1 MSAFFR
7 WIVHNPLIANLLTC
21 CLLLGGG
28 SSYRTM
34 PQEYLPPV
42 NLKWLIVVIS
52 HPGVSAVDIE
62 QVITRPVEDE
72 LEAIDYVSQFNSISS
87 ESSVEFSM
95 QFENIS
101 VDEFE
106 RQYQEVRQAVDRAD
120 LPGGVLDPFYIKIK
134 SSNFIPLVQIA
145 LTGDANTRYHQLRLR
160 ADQLRELVEDFWE
173 VDRVF
178 LFDDRE
184 RQIHVEVD
192 PPSARAL
199 GLNLEDIAQ
208 ALTTSN
214 LDLPAGTLELG
225 TSEYLVRSADQFRS
239 LRDIGESVISP
250 DPLGNH
256 VRLEQV
262 AAVRD
267 TYAREEARSRLNG
280 RRSIALG
287 VTKKDI
293 GSSLDLL
300 DKINR
305 LLDDFTANLPPGLAV
320 ELVNNTSIRVR
331 NALNNLQINALAG
344 GLLVIIVLWLFLGLR
359 NSLLAAVGI
368 PVAFALAFILLNF
381 TGASINENTLFGLVL
396 VLGMVVD
403 DAIVVIENV
412 YRYIQSGYERSQAA
426 IMGTREVLAPVLTS
440 TLTTIAAFM
449 PLVLLPGT
457 IGEFLKVVPIT
468 VSLTLL
474 ASLVECFAILPSH
487 IAEFGGTRNDRSPLD
502 APMARLTHAYQN
514 LLMRLLPTW
523 RRYVIALGVPLTI
536 FVGSGYIFPQ
546 LRQELFS
553 SDPQS
558 YLAVW
563 LKLPEGT
570 SLDETDRHTRALEAA
585 IRRMPPGDL
594 ALVERILVNVGV
606 QNADDRSYVRPNF
619 AELVVDITDGPEM
632 NEKLQRMVAFVRDQ
646 AQTMGYGD
654 DEVRVKI
661 IQAGP
666 PKDAPLEAKIQGD
679 DFNDLQEIA
688 TLLKTHLK
696 AYPDLVDIDDD
707 FTEGKNELTFR
718 LRHDEARRLGL
729 NAAHVGGALQSA
741 LRGRP
746 AGVYRADDD
755 ELPIIVRYR
764 PGWFQTGAQLQDL
777 EIRTPGGPFIK
788 LGSVADLE
796 RGVGYS
802 EIKRRDFRRTITVSA
817 DETADAVGAAAPAI
831 EGLRAYFNRDI
842 APAYPGYSLIFGGQF
857 QEFERSFDNIILLFG
872 FGALCIFFILVVQ
885 FSSLLQP
892 FIILTTIPFALA
904 GALLGLILGGYPLS
918 ITVIYGMV
926 GLSGVVVNDSIV
938 FISFINAARAQGEER
953 VDAIL
958 AGAAKRLR
966 PIILTTVTT
975 IGGVLPIALGL
986 LGKSEV
992 WSPLATLIV
1001 FGLGAASALMLIVI
1015 PCLYYVVD
1023 DLRAFIRRR
1032 TDALGRL
1039 LREKEGPVTD

>member
-1 MSAFFR
+1 MNVFFR
-7 WIVHNPLIANLLTC
+7 WIVHNPLIANLLTF

-28 SSYRTM
+28 IAYRTM

-42 NLKWLIVVIS
+42 NLKWLIAVLS
-52 HPGVSAVDIE
+52 YPGVSATDIE
-62 QVITRPVEDE
+62 QIITRPVEDE
-72 LEAIDYVSQFNSISS
+72 LEEIDFVNQFNSTST
-87 ESSVEFSM
+87 EGSVEFSM
-95 QFENIS
+95 QFEDIS
-101 VDEFE
+101 LDEFE
-106 RQYQEVRQAVDRAD
+106 RQYQEVRQGVDRAD
-120 LPGGVLDPFYIKIK
+120 LPDGVLDPFYIKIK

-145 LTGDANTRYHQLRLR
+145 LTGGAKIDYHQLRHRAEELR
-160 ADQLRELVEDFWE
+160 DSIERFWE

-178 LFDDRE
+178 LYDDRE

-192 PPSARAL
+192 PLSARAL
-199 GLNLEDIAQ
+199 SLSLDDLGRALEM
-208 ALTTSN
+208 SN

-225 TSEYLVRSADQFRS
+225 SSEYLIRSADQFRS
-239 LRDIGESVISP
+239 LRDIRAAIVRP

-256 VRLEQV
+256 VRLGQV

-280 RRSIALG
+280 QRSIALG
-287 VTKKDI
+287 VTKKDV

-300 DKINR
+300 EKTHA
-305 LLDDFTANLPPGLAV
+305 LLAEFAVGLPPGIGV
-320 ELVNNTSIRVR
+320 ELVNDTSIRVR
-331 NALNNLQINALAG
+331 NALSNLQINALAG
-344 GLLVIIVLWLFLGLR
+344 GLLVVFVLWMFLGLR

-368 PVAFALAFILLNF
+368 PVAFALAFVLLKL

-412 YRYIQSGYERSQAA
+412 YRYIQAGHQRRQAA
-426 IMGTREVLAPVLTS
+426 IEGTREVLAPVLTS

-457 IGEFLKVVPIT
+457 IGEFLQVVPIT

-487 IAEFGGTRNDRSPLD
+487 IADYGGSRDSRSPLD
-502 APMARLTHAYQN
+502 EPMARLTRAYQA
-514 LLMRLLPTW
+514 LLSRILPSWT
-523 RRYVIALGVPLTI
+523 RYAIALGVPLSI
-536 FVGSGYIFPQ
+536 FAASAYIFPQ

-558 YLAVW
+558 YFAVW

-570 SLDETDRHTRALEAA
+570 ALNETDRHTRILEAA
-585 IRRMPPGDL
+585 VRRLPPDDL

-606 QNADDRSYVRPNF
+606 QNAADRSYVRPNF
-619 AELVVDITDGPEM
+619 AELVVDVTDGPEM
-632 NEKLQRMVAFVRDQ
+632 IDKLQRMVAFVRDE
-646 AQTMGYGD
+646 ARDLGYD
-654 DEVRVKI
+654 DEVVQVKI

-679 DFNDLQEIA
+679 DFVALEEIA

-696 AYPDLVDIDDD
+696 TYPGLVSIDDD
-707 FTEGKNELTFR
+707 FAEGKNELIFR
-718 LRHDEARRLGL
+718 LRHEEARRLGL
-729 NAAHVGGALQSA
+729 NAADVGGALQGA

-746 AGVYRADDD
+746 SGVYRADD
-755 ELPIIVRYR
+755 EEMPILVRYR
-764 PGWFQTGAQLQDL
+764 PDWFQTGADLQDL
-777 EIRTPGGPFIK
+777 EIRTPAGGFVN

-802 EIKRRDFRRTITVSA
+802 EIKRRDFRRTVTVFA
-817 DETADAVGAAAPAI
+817 DEAPDALGTAAPAI
-831 EGLRAYFNRDI
+831 EGLRGYFEREV

-885 FSSLLQP
+885 FRSLIQP

-904 GALLGLILGGYPLS
+904 GALLGLVLGGFPLS

-938 FISFINAARAQGEER
+938 FISFINTARAKGDER
-953 VDAIL
+953 LTAIL
-958 AGAAKRLR
+958 AGAGKRLR

-1001 FGLGAASALMLIVI
+1001 FGLGTASALMLIVI
-1015 PCLYYVVD
+1015 PCLYFVVED
-1023 DLRAFIRRR
+1023 VRDFFRLRTAV
-1032 TDALGRL
+1032 LGQML
-1039 LREKEGPVTD
+1039 YEKE